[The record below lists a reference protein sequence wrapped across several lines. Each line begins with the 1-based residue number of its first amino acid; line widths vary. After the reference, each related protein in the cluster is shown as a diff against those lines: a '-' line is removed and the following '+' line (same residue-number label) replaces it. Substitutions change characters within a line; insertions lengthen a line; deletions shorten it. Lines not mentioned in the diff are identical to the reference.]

1 MRTQEFQYLD
11 LVADVLDRGDQRID
25 RTGVGTRSLFGAMT
39 RFDLSKGQVPI
50 LTTKRVYWKP
60 AVKEMLWFLTGDT
73 NIQSLLREDVRIW
86 TDWPLATYRRETS
99 EQIDQATF

>member
-50 LTTKRVYWKP
+50 LTTKRILGALIRTSRGPCFPRSSPWPRKQQ
-60 AVKEMLWFLTGDT
+60 AVKGRAECSQCSAEGK
-73 NIQSLLREDVRIW
+73 
-86 TDWPLATYRRETS
+86 
-99 EQIDQATF
+99 